1 MSGTDLST
9 YLNSMYQ
16 EAQLTTLLKSLETI
30 SSEGDAYSQ
39 SIASN
44 ALLLYK
50 ALDGFTAGDGTAVA
64 SKPRKVKAKAKS
76 KGRAKAKRTTA
87 KAKRTT
93 AKAKRTTAKVKRTT
107 AKSKVSDKTVEVV
120 SAPTNGTAPSGNEDS
135 SQRMKDFRERESLS
149 QKKAAARA
157 KVSISSWQAW
167 ENGKWVPGEGMM
179 RRLAKIGV

>member
-76 KGRAKAKRTTA
+76 KGRA

>member
-50 ALDGFTAGDGTAVA
+50 ALDGFTAGDATAVA
-64 SKPRKVKAKAKS
+64 SKPRRATATAKAKAKA
-76 KGRAKAKRTTA
+76 KRTPKAKRTTA

-93 AKAKRTTAKVKRTT
+93 AKAKRTA
-107 AKSKVSDKTVEVV
+107 AKSKVPAKAVEVV
-120 SAPTNGTAPSGNEDS
+120 SAPTNGTTHSGNEDS
-135 SQRMKDFRERESLS
+135 SQRMKDFREREALS
-149 QKKAAARA
+149 QKNAAARA
-157 KVSISSWQAW
+157 EVSISSWQAW
-167 ENGKWVPGEGMM
+167 ETGKWVPGEEMM
-179 RRLAKIGV
+179 RRLEKVGI

>member
-50 ALDGFTAGDGTAVA
+50 ALDGFTAGDATAVA
-64 SKPRKVKAKAKS
+64 SKPRRATATAKAKAKA
-76 KGRAKAKRTTA
+76 KRTPKAKRTTA
-87 KAKRTT
+87 KAKRT
-93 AKAKRTTAKVKRTT
+93 A
-107 AKSKVSDKTVEVV
+107 AKSKVPAKAVEVV
-120 SAPTNGTAPSGNEDS
+120 SAPTNGTTHSGNEDS
-135 SQRMKDFRERESLS
+135 SQRMKDFREREALS
-149 QKKAAARA
+149 QKNAAARA
-157 KVSISSWQAW
+157 EVSISSWQAW
-167 ENGKWVPGEGMM
+167 ETGKWVPGEEMM
-179 RRLAKIGV
+179 RRLEKVGI